1 MLLAP
6 EKELNLLST
15 LISSEAW
22 DLLVGM
28 LSEEPCLRI
37 TIEEILEHKWFHDI
51 IEYNQ
56 LDE

>member
-6 EKELNLLST
+6 EKDFNLIST

-37 TIEEILEHKWFHDI
+37 SIEEILEHEWFQEVI
-51 IEYNQ
+51 KY
-56 LDE
+56 